1 MEKDPLLN
9 NHRLS
14 LSRNALLQKPNYFQL
29 DSQKRSVENN
39 ETFWQSTCTH
49 ILGGKYCGTW
59 Q

>member
-39 ETFWQSTCTH
+39 ETFCKSTCTH
-49 ILGGKYCGTW
+49 TLEGK
-59 Q
+59 